1 MDEQPTVQQT
11 QPVASAP
18 QYQNPETCSAA
29 SPLSM
34 GSYVGMLV
42 LSLIPIVNLIMFL
55 VWGFGS
61 PNLNRRNYGR
71 AALIVL
77 AIVVFLEIVA
87 LVSGVNSLHG
97 NFPGYRT

>member
-1 MDEQPTVQQT
+1 MDEPTAPQT

-18 QYQNPETCSAA
+18 QYQNPTACSTA

-77 AIVVFLEIVA
+77 AIVIFLEFVA
-87 LVSGVNSLHG
+87 LVSGVNSFLG
-97 NFPGYRT
+97 NFSGYRT